1 MGEKLDLYVEED
13 ELEISGN
20 LLNCPID
27 HRYVCQVWGNEEIRG
42 ACGICKSELVTCTT
56 WVGGYC
62 CSIPIDRTNNR
73 NG

>member
-20 LLNCPID
+20 LLNCLID

-42 ACGICKSELVTCTT
+42 ACG
-56 WVGGYC
+56 YM
-62 CSIPIDRTNNR
+62 
-73 NG
+73 